1 MVNITPEEVMAMKR
15 RPDPNGLSEM
25 DKDII
30 GETCRIEIP
39 FRDVHKMR
47 LAAEL
52 LRGYADSLDF
62 TSRRTDW
69 SVRMILLSLREEA
82 RAINKRLREAKGPGR
97 PRGES

>member
-15 RPDPNGLSEM
+15 KPDPTELSQM

-30 GETCRIEIP
+30 GDTCRIEIP
-39 FRDVHKMR
+39 FRDIHKMR
-47 LAAEL
+47 VAAEL

-62 TSRRTDW
+62 NSRRTDLP
-69 SVRMILLSLREEA
+69 VRTILLSLREEA

-97 PRGES
+97 PRGEN